1 MATNAKR
8 KNPEQSDPSE
18 LEVMR
23 VKIRK
28 LEAIVAK
35 TKTENLNLMSQ
46 VEELQK
52 FKNDQVGHQAHENE
66 AVDIL
71 FVFMNNNGFKR
82 IAYKILSFLDCDSFV
97 LCRQICRSWKNFID
111 NEWSMLQLQIFHLKR
126 HPNRIEEWNNS
137 ENPYHHLLHEW
148 GFNFGPLIKVMEKT
162 TNKSKLRTFI
172 NMCQEFVQKRCL
184 KVEEN
189 PLRYMIDHHR
199 HQELELL
206 IDYPMQKNL
215 NKSYYGTTRQNSSS
229 TEIFK
234 YACQYGCKIC
244 VKLLLDR
251 SEQMEI
257 DLNLVHKGETDYLDV
272 NYHEHCLHVAD
283 SNQGDNHKGYYKK
296 GIIDLL
302 LRSAEEK
309 GIDINV
315 ENRHGSTLR
324 DKIIWQYNNWFGDIE
339 DYSEASYK
347 ILKIDSSV
355 DLKREGNIEDCWL
368 FKERE

>member
-18 LEVMR
+18 LEVLR
-23 VKIRK
+23 AKNRK

-71 FVFMNNNGFKR
+71 FVFMKNYGLKG
-82 IAYKILSFLDCDSFV
+82 IAYKIFSFLDCDSFV
-97 LCRQICRSWKNFID
+97 QCRQICRSWKNFID
-111 NEWSMLQLQIFHLKR
+111 NEWFMLQLQIFHLKT
-126 HPNRIEEWNNS
+126 HPNTINEGYDETK
-137 ENPYHHLLHEW
+137 PYQHLLNDYH
-148 GFNFGPLIKVMEKT
+148 FNFGPLIKVMEKT
-162 TNKSKLRTFI
+162 TNKSKLRSFI
-172 NMCQEFVQKRCL
+172 NMCQEFVRKRCRKL
-184 KVEEN
+184 EED
-189 PLRYMIDHHR
+189 PLRYMIDNHR

-206 IDYPMQKNL
+206 IDYPMQKNM
-215 NKSYYGTTRQNSSS
+215 NESYYGWTGQNSSL

-244 VKLLLDR
+244 VKLFLDR
-251 SEQMEI
+251 SEQLEI
-257 DLNLVHKGETDYLDV
+257 DMNLVKKREIEHTDHHHYK
-272 NYHEHCLHVAD
+272 HCLHVAD
-283 SNQGDNHKGYYKK
+283 FNYGYNHKGNFKK
-296 GIIDLL
+296 GVIDIL

-309 GIDINV
+309 GIDINAR
-315 ENRHGSTLR
+315 NCDGCTLR
-324 DKIIWQYNNWFGDIE
+324 DEIISGFNDWFTDID

-347 ILKIDSSV
+347 ILKIDPSV
-355 DLKREGNIEDCWL
+355 DLKREWNE
-368 FKERE
+368 